1 MMRLATCCLLL
12 VGVFASIFAAES
24 AAPELTG
31 KPAPIVVLK
40 TLDGKDFYLRDYC
53 GQPRGLR
60 RRQERD
66 VVVFSFFTSWCKNCK
81 FEIPVLQQ
89 LASEMAGLPV
99 KFYLINVGQP
109 RDTVENYVFQNVVS
123 LPVLMD
129 QYEVAS
135 KKYKVKEL
143 PTLVM
148 IDKEGILREYHTGFI
163 PAYGDSIRLRIRSLL
178 GMGQAGNSG
187 HAAVKTDTTKADT
200 AKAKTKSNVKKVKLK
215 KVKNQE

>member
-1 MMRLATCCLLL
+1 MMRTAVCCLLL
-12 VGVFASIFAAES
+12 VGVLASNLPAD
-24 AAPELTG
+24 PGLCG
-31 KPAPIVVLK
+31 QPAPIVVLK

-53 GQPRGLR
+53 GQVRGPRH
-60 RRQERD
+60 RQERE
-66 VVVFSFFTSWCKNCK
+66 VVVLSFFTSWCKNCK
-81 FEIPVLQQ
+81 SEIPVLQQ

-99 KFYLINVGQP
+99 KFYLVNVGQP
-109 RDTVENYVFQNVVS
+109 RDTVENYVFQNVTT

-148 IDKEGILREYHTGFI
+148 IDKEGILKEYHTGFV
-163 PAYGDSIRLRIRSLL
+163 PAYGDSIRMKIHSLL

-187 HAAVKTDTTKADT
+187 HAAVRPDATKADT
-200 AKAKTKSNVKKVKLK
+200 AKAEPKPVLKKKKTKK
-215 KVKNQE
+215 

>member
-12 VGVFASIFAAES
+12 VGVFAPILAAES
-24 AAPELTG
+24 AVPELIG

-53 GQPRGLR
+53 GKIRGPRH
-60 RRQERD
+60 RQERE
-66 VVVFSFFTSWCKNCK
+66 VVVLSFFTSWCKNCK
-81 FEIPVLQQ
+81 NEIPVLQQ

-99 KFYLINVGQP
+99 KFYLVNVGQP
-109 RDTVENYVFQNVVS
+109 RDTVENYVFQNVTT

-148 IDKEGILREYHTGFI
+148 IDQDGILREYHTGFI
-163 PAYGDSIRLRIRSLL
+163 PAYGDSIRLKVRSLL

-187 HAAVKTDTTKADT
+187 HAAVRPDTTKADT
-200 AKAKTKSNVKKVKLK
+200 AKAEPKPVVKKKKTKK
-215 KVKNQE
+215 

>member
-12 VGVFASIFAAES
+12 VGVFAPILAAES
-24 AAPELTG
+24 AVPELIG

-53 GQPRGLR
+53 GKIRGPRH
-60 RRQERD
+60 RQERE
-66 VVVFSFFTSWCKNCK
+66 VVVLSFFTSWCKNCK
-81 FEIPVLQQ
+81 NEIPVLQQ

-99 KFYLINVGQP
+99 KFYLVNVGQP
-109 RDTVENYVFQNVVS
+109 RDTVENYVFQNVTT

-148 IDKEGILREYHTGFI
+148 IDQDGILREYHTGFL
-163 PAYGDSIRLRIRSLL
+163 PAYGDSIRLKVRSLL

-187 HAAVKTDTTKADT
+187 HAAVKPDSTMANTVKVAP
-200 AKAKTKSNVKKVKLK
+200 KPVVKKKKTKK
-215 KVKNQE
+215 

>member
-1 MMRLATCCLLL
+1 MMRFAACCLLL
-12 VGVFASIFAAES
+12 VGFFAPVFAAES

-53 GQPRGLR
+53 GKIRGPR

-66 VVVFSFFTSWCKNCK
+66 VVVLSFFTSWCKNCK
-81 FEIPVLQQ
+81 NEIPVLQQ

-99 KFYLINVGQP
+99 KFYLVNVGQP
-109 RDTVENYVFQNVVS
+109 RDTVENYVFQNVTT

-148 IDKEGILREYHTGFI
+148 IDKEGILKEYHTGFI
-163 PAYGDSIRLRIRSLL
+163 PAYGDSIKIKIQSLL

-187 HAAVKTDTTKADT
+187 QTAARPDTTKIDSV
-200 AKAKTKSNVKKVKLK
+200 KAKPTSNGKKVKLK
-215 KVKNQE
+215 KS

>member
-1 MMRLATCCLLL
+1 MMRTAACCLLL
-12 VGVFASIFAAES
+12 MVIMASSLPAGTVD
-24 AAPELTG
+24 PGLCG
-31 KPAPIVVLK
+31 QPAPIVVLK

-53 GQPRGLR
+53 GQVRGPRH
-60 RRQERD
+60 RQERE
-66 VVVFSFFTSWCKNCK
+66 VVVLSFFTSWCKNCK
-81 FEIPVLQQ
+81 NEIPVLQK

-99 KFYLINVGQP
+99 KFYLVNVGQP
-109 RDTVENYVFQNVVS
+109 RDTVENYVFNNVTT

-148 IDKEGILREYHTGFI
+148 IDKDGILKEYHTGFI
-163 PAYGDSIRLRIRSLL
+163 PAFEDSIRIKVQSLL

-187 HAAVKTDTTKADT
+187 HAAIKTDSIKADT
-200 AKAKTKSNVKKVKLK
+200 VKAELKQAIKKEKTKK
-215 KVKNQE
+215 

>member
-1 MMRLATCCLLL
+1 MMRIAACCLLL
-12 VGVFASIFAAES
+12 TVIM
-24 AAPELTG
+24 APSLPAGTADPG
-31 KPAPIVVLK
+31 LCGQPAPVVVLK

-53 GQPRGLR
+53 GQVRGPRHK
-60 RRQERD
+60 QEREA
-66 VVVFSFFTSWCKNCK
+66 VVLSFFTSWCKNCK
-81 FEIPVLQQ
+81 TEIPVLQQ

-99 KFYLINVGQP
+99 KFFLVNVGQS
-109 RDTVENYVFQNVVS
+109 RDTVENYVFQNVTT

-148 IDKEGILREYHTGFI
+148 IDRDGILKEYHTGFI
-163 PAYGDSIRLRIRSLL
+163 PAFGDSIRLKVQSLL

-187 HAAVKTDTTKADT
+187 HTAVRSDTTKADT
-200 AKAKTKSNVKKVKLK
+200 IKVTAKPAVKKKSPK
-215 KVKNQE
+215 K

>member
-1 MMRLATCCLLL
+1 MTRIAACCLLL
-12 VGVFASIFAAES
+12 TVLMTSFLPAGTAD
-24 AAPELTG
+24 PGLCG
-31 KPAPIVVLK
+31 QPAPIVVLK

-53 GQPRGLR
+53 GKIRGPRH
-60 RRQERD
+60 RQERD
-66 VVVFSFFTSWCKNCK
+66 VVILSFFTSWCKGCK
-81 FEIPVLQQ
+81 LEIPVLQQ

-99 KFYLINVGQP
+99 KFYLVNVGQP
-109 RDTVENYVFQNVVS
+109 RDTVENYVFQNVTT

-148 IDKEGILREYHTGFI
+148 IDKDGILKEYHTGFI
-163 PAYGDSIRLRIRSLL
+163 PAYGDSIKLKIESLL

-187 HAAVKTDTTKADT
+187 HAAVRPDTTKIDSVKVKPT
-200 AKAKTKSNVKKVKLK
+200 SNGKKVKLK